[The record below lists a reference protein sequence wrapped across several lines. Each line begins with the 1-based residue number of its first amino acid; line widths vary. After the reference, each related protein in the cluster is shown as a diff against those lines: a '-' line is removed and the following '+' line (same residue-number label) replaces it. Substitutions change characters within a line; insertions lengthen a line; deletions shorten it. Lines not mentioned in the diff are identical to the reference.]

1 MTCAVRLSGE
11 AVATIAAEAEASAD
25 GLETGGVLL
34 GFDADA
40 LGEAL
45 VMEAG
50 GPGPRAERRRDFFR
64 RDVEHAQAL
73 ADSAFARTTARW
85 IGEWHT
91 HPHGQLAPS
100 RKDLRT
106 YRGFLRDPELA
117 FDSFVAV
124 IVGPGEEGWQKPR
137 VAAWLIETRR
147 ILPALLLPSIE
158 RLEIVME
165 TVATGDEEA
174 E

>member
-1 MTCAVRLSGE
+1 MTEGVRLTRE
-11 AVATIAAEAEASAD
+11 AVATIAVEAEASKD
-25 GLETGGVLL
+25 ELETGGILL

-64 RDVEHAQAL
+64 RDLEHAQAL
-73 ADSAFARTTARW
+73 ADDAFTRTTARW
-85 IGEWHT
+85 VGEWHT

-106 YRGFLRDPELA
+106 YRSFLRDPELA
-117 FDSFVAV
+117 FESFVAV
-124 IVGPGEEGWQKPR
+124 IVGPGTEGWQKPR
-137 VAAWLIETRR
+137 AAAWLIETRR
-147 ILPALLLPSIE
+147 VLPALLLPSAE

-165 TVATGDEEA
+165 TLPSEDEA
-174 E
+174 GV

>member
-1 MTCAVRLSGE
+1 VTEGVRLTPE
-11 AVATIAAEAEASAD
+11 AVATIAVEAEASAD

-50 GPGPRAERRRDFFR
+50 GPGPRAERRGDFFR
-64 RDVEHAQAL
+64 RDLEHAQAL
-73 ADSAFARTTARW
+73 ADHAFARTTARW

-124 IVGPGEEGWQKPR
+124 IVGPGGEGWQKPR
-137 VAAWLIETRR
+137 AAAWLIETRR
-147 ILPALLLPSIE
+147 ILPALLLPSLE

-165 TVATGDEEA
+165 TLATEDEEA

>member
-1 MTCAVRLSGE
+1 VTECVRLTHE
-11 AVATIAAEAEASAD
+11 AVTTIAAEAEVSTD
-25 GLETGGVLL
+25 GLETGGILL

-50 GPGPRAERRRDFFR
+50 GPGSRAERRGDFFR
-64 RDVEHAQAL
+64 RDLEHAQAL
-73 ADSAFARTTARW
+73 ADDAFARTTARW

-91 HPHGQLAPS
+91 HPHGQLVPS

-106 YRGFLRDPELA
+106 YRSFLRDPELA

-124 IVGPGEEGWQKPR
+124 IVGSGDEGWRRPR
-137 VAAWLIETRR
+137 AAAWLIETRR
-147 ILPALLLPSIE
+147 VLPALLLPSAE
-158 RLEIVME
+158 RLEIVIE
-165 TVATGDEEA
+165 ALPPQDEEV